1 MKEPEPVYNW
11 LSLLHQFIATSPHF
25 PGCPK
30 RQNGINNPE
39 KMRLKNKIAL
49 ITGGAN
55 GIGLATT
62 ERFAREGAKIIL
74 WDVSGKGN
82 DVAGRLKSEGH
93 EIVFKQVSVTHQ
105 HEVQQAVA
113 EARAHFGR
121 IDILINNAGITKDRT
136 LLKMSK
142 QEWDDVIAVNL
153 TGVFNCTQ
161 AVAPVMK
168 EQNYG
173 RIISA
178 SSNVA
183 IRGNFGQ
190 TNYVATKSAIIGMTK
205 VWAMELGRFG
215 ITANCIAP
223 GFIHTAMTD
232 AMPEEVR
239 KQSLPHIPLGKWGV
253 PDDIANGYLYLASD
267 EASFVSGICLTIDGG
282 ASR

>member
-1 MKEPEPVYNW
+1 
-11 LSLLHQFIATSPHF
+11 
-25 PGCPK
+25 
-30 RQNGINNPE
+30 
-39 KMRLKNKIAL
+39 MRLKNKTAL

-55 GIGLATT
+55 GIGLATAN
-62 ERFAREGAKIIL
+62 RFAKEGAKIIL
-74 WDVSGKGN
+74 WDLSDKGAE
-82 DVAGRLKSEGH
+82 VVEQLKQQGH
-93 EIVFKQVSVTHQ
+93 DATFTKVSVADQ
-105 HEVQQAVA
+105 EQVQRAVEGA
-113 EARAHFGR
+113 LNHFGR

-161 AVAPVMK
+161 AVVPIMK
-168 EQNYG
+168 DQNYG
-173 RIISA
+173 RIVSA

-183 IRGNFGQ
+183 IRGNYGQ

-205 VWAMELGRFG
+205 VWALELGRFG

-223 GFIHTAMTD
+223 GFIQTAMTD

-239 KQSLPHIPLGKWGV
+239 KQSLAHIPIGKWGM

-267 EASFVSGICLTIDGG
+267 EASFVTGICLTIDGG
-282 ASR
+282 AAR

>member
-1 MKEPEPVYNW
+1 
-11 LSLLHQFIATSPHF
+11 
-25 PGCPK
+25 
-30 RQNGINNPE
+30 
-39 KMRLKNKIAL
+39 MRLKNKTAL

-62 ERFAREGAKIIL
+62 ERFAKEGAKIIL
-74 WDVSGKGN
+74 WDVSEKGN
-82 DVAGRLKSEGH
+82 DVAERLRKEGH
-93 EIVFKQVSVTHQ
+93 EIIFKKVSVTNID
-105 HEVQQAVA
+105 EVQGAVG
-113 EARAHFGR
+113 ESLERFGR
-121 IDILINNAGITKDRT
+121 IDILINNAGITRDRT
-136 LLKMSK
+136 LLKMTK
-142 QEWDDVIAVNL
+142 QEWDDVISVNL

-161 AVAPVMK
+161 AIAPVMK

-173 RIISA
+173 RIVSA

-205 VWAMELGRFG
+205 VWAMELGRYN
-215 ITANCIAP
+215 ITVNCIAP
-223 GFIHTAMTD
+223 GFITTAMTD
-232 AMPEEVR
+232 LMPEEVR
-239 KQSLPHIPLGKWGV
+239 KQSIPGIPLGKWGV

>member
-1 MKEPEPVYNW
+1 
-11 LSLLHQFIATSPHF
+11 
-25 PGCPK
+25 
-30 RQNGINNPE
+30 
-39 KMRLKNKIAL
+39 MRLKNKTAL

-62 ERFAREGAKIIL
+62 ERFAKEGAKIIL
-74 WDVSGKGN
+74 WDVSEKGN
-82 DVAGRLKSEGH
+82 DVAERLRNEGY
-93 EIVFKQVSVTHQ
+93 EIIFKKVSVTNLD
-105 HEVQQAVA
+105 EVNGAVA
-113 EARAHFGR
+113 EALERFGR
-121 IDILINNAGITKDRT
+121 IDILINNAGITRDRT
-136 LLKMSK
+136 LLKMTK
-142 QEWDDVIAVNL
+142 QEWDDVISVNL

-173 RIISA
+173 RIVSA

-205 VWAMELGRFG
+205 VWAMELGRYN
-215 ITANCIAP
+215 ITVNCIAP
-223 GFIHTAMTD
+223 GFITTAMTD

-239 KQSLPHIPLGKWGV
+239 KESISHIPLGKWGV
-253 PDDIANGYLYLASD
+253 PEDIANGYLYLASD

-282 ASR
+282 AAR

>member
-1 MKEPEPVYNW
+1 
-11 LSLLHQFIATSPHF
+11 
-25 PGCPK
+25 
-30 RQNGINNPE
+30 
-39 KMRLKNKIAL
+39 MRLNGKIAL

-55 GIGLATT
+55 GIGLATA
-62 ERFAREGAKIIL
+62 ERFVREGAKIIL
-74 WDVSGKGN
+74 WDVSDKVK
-82 DVAGRLKSEGH
+82 DVAERLNHEGY
-93 EIVFKQVSVTHQ
+93 EAIDKKISVTNID
-105 HEVQQAVA
+105 EVQKAVD
-113 EARAHFGR
+113 EARGHFGR

-142 QEWDDVIAVNL
+142 QEWDDVISVNL
-153 TGVFNCTQ
+153 TGVFNCTR

-173 RIISA
+173 RIVSA

-190 TNYVATKSAIIGMTK
+190 TNYVATKSAIVGMTK

-215 ITANCIAP
+215 ITVNCIAP
-223 GFIHTAMTD
+223 GFITTAMTD

-239 KQSLPHIPLGKWGV
+239 KATIPQIPLGRWGA
-253 PDDIANGYLYLASD
+253 PEDIANGYLYLASD

-282 ASR
+282 AAR

>member
-1 MKEPEPVYNW
+1 
-11 LSLLHQFIATSPHF
+11 
-25 PGCPK
+25 
-30 RQNGINNPE
+30 
-39 KMRLKNKIAL
+39 MRLKDKIAL

-62 ERFAREGAKIIL
+62 ERFAKEGAKIIL
-74 WDVSGKGN
+74 WDVSDKGN
-82 DVAGRLKSEGH
+82 DVAQRLKQNGH
-93 EIVFKQVSVTHQ
+93 DVMFQKVSVTNDD
-105 HEVQQAVA
+105 EVQHAVA
-113 EARAHFGR
+113 DAHKHFGR

-161 AVAPVMK
+161 AVAPIMK

-173 RIISA
+173 RIVSA

-205 VWAMELGRFG
+205 VWAMELGRYN

-223 GFIHTAMTD
+223 GFITTAMTD
-232 AMPEEVR
+232 LMPEEVR
-239 KQSLPHIPLGKWGV
+239 NNTIQHIPLGHWGV

-267 EASFVSGICLTIDGG
+267 EAAFVSGICLTIDGG
-282 ASR
+282 AAR

>member
-1 MKEPEPVYNW
+1 
-11 LSLLHQFIATSPHF
+11 
-25 PGCPK
+25 
-30 RQNGINNPE
+30 
-39 KMRLKNKIAL
+39 MRLKDKIAL

-55 GIGLATT
+55 GIGLATAI
-62 ERFAREGAKIIL
+62 RFAKEGARIAL
-74 WDVSGKGN
+74 WDVTEKGQEVV
-82 DVAGRLKSEGH
+82 DGLKKEGH
-93 EIVFKQVSVTHQ
+93 DAIFRKISVTS
-105 HEVQQAVA
+105 ETDVQKGVA
-113 EARAHFGR
+113 EAREHFGR
-121 IDILINNAGITKDRT
+121 IDILINNAGITRDRT

-142 QEWDDVIAVNL
+142 QEWDDVISVNL

-168 EQNYG
+168 DQNYG
-173 RIISA
+173 RIVSA

-183 IRGNFGQ
+183 IRGNYGQ

-215 ITANCIAP
+215 ITVNCIAP

-239 KQSLPHIPLGKWGV
+239 KSSIAHIPIGHWGV

-282 ASR
+282 AAR

>member
-1 MKEPEPVYNW
+1 
-11 LSLLHQFIATSPHF
+11 
-25 PGCPK
+25 
-30 RQNGINNPE
+30 
-39 KMRLKNKIAL
+39 MRLNNKIAL

-55 GIGLATT
+55 GIGLATA
-62 ERFAREGAKIIL
+62 ERFAKEGAKIIL
-74 WDVSGKGN
+74 WDLSEKG
-82 DVAGRLKSEGH
+82 DEVVGRLNKEGH
-93 EIVFKQVSVTHQ
+93 EAIFKKVSVTNDE
-105 HEVQQAVA
+105 EVQAAVA

-161 AVAPVMK
+161 AVAPIMK

-173 RIISA
+173 RIVSA

-183 IRGNFGQ
+183 IRGNYGQ

-232 AMPEEVR
+232 AMPEAVR
-239 KQSLPHIPLGKWGV
+239 EQSLPLIPLGKWGYTAV
-253 PDDIANGYLYLASD
+253 IANGYLYLASD

>member
-1 MKEPEPVYNW
+1 
-11 LSLLHQFIATSPHF
+11 
-25 PGCPK
+25 
-30 RQNGINNPE
+30 
-39 KMRLKNKIAL
+39 MRLKGKTAL

-62 ERFAREGAKIIL
+62 QRFAREGARIIL
-74 WDVSGKGN
+74 WDVSAKGHE
-82 DVAGRLKSEGH
+82 VAGELNTAGH
-93 EIVFKQVSVTHQ
+93 EILFKKVSVTDQ
-105 HEVQQAVA
+105 DQVQDAVA
-113 EARAHFGR
+113 EAKKQFGR

-136 LLKMSK
+136 LLKMTRG
-142 QEWDDVIAVNL
+142 EWDDVIAVNL
-153 TGVFNCTQ
+153 TGVFNCTR
-161 AVAPVMK
+161 AVAPIMK
-168 EQNYG
+168 DQNYG
-173 RIISA
+173 RIVSA
-178 SSNVA
+178 ASNVA
-183 IRGNFGQ
+183 IRGNYGQ

-205 VWAMELGRFG
+205 VWAMELGRYG

-239 KQSLPHIPLGKWGV
+239 KQSIPHIPLGRWGL

>member
-1 MKEPEPVYNW
+1 
-11 LSLLHQFIATSPHF
+11 
-25 PGCPK
+25 
-30 RQNGINNPE
+30 
-39 KMRLKNKIAL
+39 MRLKEKVAL

-55 GIGLATT
+55 GIGLATAT
-62 ERFAREGAKIIL
+62 RFAREGAKIIL
-74 WDVSGKGN
+74 WDVSGHG
-82 DVAGRLKSEGH
+82 DEVVERLKKDGH
-93 EIVFKQVSVTHQ
+93 EAIFKKISVTNED
-105 HEVQQAVA
+105 EVRKGMA
-113 EARAHFGR
+113 EARQHFGR

-161 AVAPVMK
+161 AVAPIMK

-173 RIISA
+173 RIVSA

-183 IRGNFGQ
+183 IRGNYGQ

-223 GFIHTAMTD
+223 GFIQTAMTD

-239 KQSLPHIPLGKWGV
+239 KQSLTHIPVGHWGV

-282 ASR
+282 AAR

>member
-1 MKEPEPVYNW
+1 
-11 LSLLHQFIATSPHF
+11 
-25 PGCPK
+25 
-30 RQNGINNPE
+30 
-39 KMRLKNKIAL
+39 MRLNGKIAL

-55 GIGLATT
+55 GIGLATAT
-62 ERFAREGAKIIL
+62 RFAKEGAKIIL
-74 WDVSGKGN
+74 WDVSDKGN
-82 DVAGRLKSEGH
+82 DVVEQLKKEGH
-93 EIVFKQVSVTHQ
+93 EAIFKKVSVTNED
-105 HEVQQAVA
+105 EVQQSVT
-113 EARAHFGR
+113 EAWKHFGR

-136 LLKMSK
+136 LFKLTK

-161 AVAPVMK
+161 AVAPIMK

-173 RIISA
+173 RIVSA

-205 VWAMELGRFG
+205 VWAMELGRYG

-223 GFIHTAMTD
+223 GFITTAMTD
-232 AMPEEVR
+232 LMPEEVR
-239 KQSLPHIPLGKWGV
+239 KQSVQHIPLGHWGV
-253 PDDIANGYLYLASD
+253 PEDIANGYLYLASD

-282 ASR
+282 AAR

>member
-1 MKEPEPVYNW
+1 
-11 LSLLHQFIATSPHF
+11 
-25 PGCPK
+25 
-30 RQNGINNPE
+30 
-39 KMRLKNKIAL
+39 MRLKGKIAL

-55 GIGLATT
+55 GIGLATA
-62 ERFAREGAKIIL
+62 ERFGKEGAKIIL
-74 WDVSGKGN
+74 WDMSDNGAA
-82 DVAGRLKSEGH
+82 VAERLKKEGVDA
-93 EIVFKQVSVTHQ
+93 IFKKISVTDMD
-105 HEVQQAVA
+105 EVHKAVA
-113 EARAHFGR
+113 EARDHFGR
-121 IDILINNAGITKDRT
+121 IDILINNAGITRDRT

-168 EQNYG
+168 DQNYG
-173 RIISA
+173 RIVSA

-205 VWAMELGRFG
+205 VWAIELGRFG
-215 ITANCIAP
+215 ITVNCIAP
-223 GFIHTAMTD
+223 GFIQTAMTD
-232 AMPEEVR
+232 LMPEEVR
-239 KQSLPHIPLGKWGV
+239 KQSIPTIPLGKWGV

-282 ASR
+282 AAR

>member
-1 MKEPEPVYNW
+1 MFLNQK
-11 LSLLHQFIATSPHF
+11 
-25 PGCPK
+25 
-30 RQNGINNPE
+30 
-39 KMRLKNKIAL
+39 KMRLKDKIAL
-49 ITGGAN
+49 ITGGGS

-62 ERFAREGAKIIL
+62 ERFVKEGAKVIL
-74 WDVSGKGN
+74 WDVSDKGN
-82 DVAGRLKSEGH
+82 DVVERLKKVRYES
-93 EIVFKQVSVTHQ
+93 IFKKVSVTDQ
-105 HEVQQAVA
+105 DEVLQAVA
-113 EARAHFGR
+113 EAKEYFGR
-121 IDILINNAGITKDRT
+121 IDILINNAGITRDRT

-161 AVAPVMK
+161 AVAPIMK

-173 RIISA
+173 RIVSA

-205 VWAMELGRFG
+205 VWAMELGRYG
-215 ITANCIAP
+215 ITVNCIAP
-223 GFIHTAMTD
+223 GFITTAMTD
-232 AMPEEVR
+232 LMPEEVR
-239 KQSLPHIPLGKWGV
+239 KQTIPHIPLGHWGV

-282 ASR
+282 AAR

>member
-1 MKEPEPVYNW
+1 
-11 LSLLHQFIATSPHF
+11 
-25 PGCPK
+25 
-30 RQNGINNPE
+30 
-39 KMRLKNKIAL
+39 MRLNNKVAL

-55 GIGLATT
+55 GIGLATAQ
-62 ERFAREGAKIIL
+62 RFAKEGAKIIL
-74 WDVSGKGN
+74 WDLSEKGKTVVEDLKKQGYEAIFSKISVADQEQVFQGVSDAHK
-82 DVAGRLKSEGH
+82 
-93 EIVFKQVSVTHQ
+93 
-105 HEVQQAVA
+105 
-113 EARAHFGR
+113 HFGR

-142 QEWDDVIAVNL
+142 QEWDDVISVNL

-161 AVAPVMK
+161 AVVPFMK

-173 RIISA
+173 RIVSA

-183 IRGNFGQ
+183 IRGNYGQ

-205 VWAMELGRFG
+205 VWALELGRFG

-223 GFIHTAMTD
+223 GFIQTAMTD

-239 KQSLPHIPLGKWGV
+239 KQSLAHIPVGKWGL
-253 PDDIANGYLYLASD
+253 PEDIANGYLYLASD

-282 ASR
+282 AAR